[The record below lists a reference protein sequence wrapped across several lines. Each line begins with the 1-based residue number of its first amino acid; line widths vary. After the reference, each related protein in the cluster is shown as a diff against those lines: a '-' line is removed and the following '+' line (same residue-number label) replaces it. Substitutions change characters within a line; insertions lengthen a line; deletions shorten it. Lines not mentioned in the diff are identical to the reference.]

1 VVAETFTSLASRY
14 TESIPLIEKL
24 YSELVKHYSEKR
36 RFYHNLDHLNSLLQQ
51 ILPLADL
58 IKDLDMVLFAVY
70 YHDVV
75 YRVLRKDNEEKSAL
89 FAEKRLNTLNVK
101 TNRIALCNKH
111 ILATKTHQISDDSDT
126 NFFTDA
132 DLAVLGQDWSA
143 YKIYAEGVRKE
154 YWIYPDI
161 IYKPG
166 RKKVVEHFLRREKI
180 YKTEPFSAKFENQA
194 RSNLKRELDEVAK
207 VI

>member
-1 VVAETFTSLASRY
+1 MVAETFTSLASRY
-14 TESIPLIEKL
+14 TESIPLVEKL
-24 YSELVKHYSEKR
+24 YTELVKHYSEKG
-36 RFYHNLDHLNSLLQQ
+36 RFYHNLDHLNFLLQQ

-75 YRVLRKDNEEKSAL
+75 YSVLRKDNEEKSTL

-101 TNRIALCNKH
+101 TNRIERCNKH
-111 ILATKTHQISDDSDT
+111 ILATKAHQVSDDSDT

-143 YKIYAEGVRKE
+143 YKIYTEGVRKE

-166 RKKVVEHFLRREKI
+166 RRKVVEHFLRMDKI
-180 YKTEPFSAKFENQA
+180 YKTEPFFVKFENRA
-194 RSNLKRELDEVAK
+194 RLNLKRELEELANG
-207 VI
+207 I